1 MRVYNEYSKLNEV
14 ILGISQKIFMQGELP
29 AEMEAGMAWIDKL
42 TNTIGHT
49 IYNKRAL
56 PQSISNKYQIE
67 LEELYKVLVDYGVKV
82 HRVEAIEPLADEP
95 EGLIQMFARDPAM
108 TIGNHFLFGNLL
120 IPMRKKEHRGYN
132 GLLPVLRDN
141 GLKVSS
147 IDLNS
152 NVFLEGGDVIVDYP
166 YVFVGINTYA
176 TNMSGLNWL
185 ERQLGEEFKVV
196 AVYIND
202 PTIMHLDCC
211 MTIIGPKMAI
221 INTESLKQPL
231 PFPLNEY
238 EFIEVD
244 SKSRKE
250 LGTNVLVIDL
260 KTIVVQERHKELQS
274 KLREKG
280 FKVITIDF
288 TNHANTHGAFRCVT
302 CPLSR
307 SVGFSVTQPNLW

>member
-1 MRVYNEYSKLNEV
+1 
-14 ILGISQKIFMQGELP
+14 MQDELP

-56 PQSISNKYQIE
+56 PQSISNKYQME
-67 LEELYKVLVDYGVKV
+67 L
-82 HRVEAIEPLADEP
+82 

-108 TIGNHFLFGNLL
+108 TVGNHFLFENLL

-141 GLKVSS
+141 ELKVSS

-176 TNMSGLNWL
+176 TNMAGLNWL
-185 ERQLGEEFKVV
+185 ERQLGKEFKVV

-221 INTESLKQPL
+221 INRESLKQPL

-274 KLREKG
+274 KLRKKG

-307 SVGFSVTQPNLW
+307 SVGFLWFPF